1 MERPAGRHRRNGRH
15 GRPRPA
21 GGANTEVQG
30 ARVGGTHGGTPT
42 RADGNMPATN
52 KEQSGDRIHVSG
64 QNAGHARRIH
74 GANRSTRPSGGTR
87 NLGRSRSARM
97 RGPEKRLVHH
107 RASVEESAVIPPIG
121 DAIRIIHLGGVEE
134 VGRNMSLV
142 EYKDDIIIIDLGFQ
156 FKEEH
161 APGIDYILPNTKY
174 LEDRKD
180 KIRAVVVTH
189 GHLDHIG
196 GAPYILGKLGN
207 PKIYARLLTTLMI
220 AKRQEEFPDEPSPN
234 MEVIEKDAV
243 IKISENI
250 SLRFFAVTH
259 TIPDAMGVIIDTPY
273 GSVVHTGDLKLDHVN
288 GIPTPEEEVRFKQ
301 FEKERV
307 LLLMTDSTNV
317 ERPGFSI
324 PESTVN
330 DTIERLVKDLPGRI
344 ILGSFASQLE
354 RAMKI
359 IEFAEK
365 HGRKVVVEGRSMK
378 ANIAVAEAAGYL
390 KHKKDTVIGLEEMG
404 NYPPNKILILATG
417 SQGEEFAAL
426 MRIANKAHKH
436 IHLNKDDTVILS
448 SSIVP
453 GNERS
458 VQNLKDRLSRLGAHI
473 VHYQVS
479 DIHSSGHANGDE
491 TFWIHKKINPRF
503 FVPVHGYHYM
513 HTVHADIAQK
523 AGTPSANIIIPDNGM
538 IIEIRDKGQKIIALK
553 EKAPSN
559 MVMVDGFSVGDVQHV
574 VLRDRQTLAQDGMF
588 VIVAT
593 VDMNTGKLRKSPD
606 IISRGFVY
614 LRESQELLHEA
625 RGIVRKTIEETL
637 SGMHPINFDYAKD
650 KVTDNVERFLMQKT
664 AKRPIVIPVI
674 LGV

>member
-1 MERPAGRHRRNGRH
+1 
-15 GRPRPA
+15 
-21 GGANTEVQG
+21 V
-30 ARVGGTHGGTPT
+30 
-42 RADGNMPATN
+42 
-52 KEQSGDRIHVSG
+52 
-64 QNAGHARRIH
+64 
-74 GANRSTRPSGGTR
+74 
-87 NLGRSRSARM
+87 
-97 RGPEKRLVHH
+97 
-107 RASVEESAVIPPIG
+107 
-121 DAIRIIHLGGVEE
+121 RIIHLGGVEE

-142 EYKDDIIIIDLGFQ
+142 EYKDDIIVIDMGFQ
-156 FKEEH
+156 FKEDH
-161 APGIDYILPNTKY
+161 APGVDYILPNTKY

-180 KIRAVVVTH
+180 KIKAVVVTH

-196 GAPYILGKLGN
+196 GAPYILGKIGN
-207 PKIYARLLTTLMI
+207 PKVYARLLTTLMI
-220 AKRQEEFPDEPSPN
+220 AKRHEEFPGEPKPN
-234 MEVIEKDAV
+234 MEVVEKDAT
-243 IKISENI
+243 IKISDNI

-273 GSVVHTGDLKLDHVN
+273 GSVVHTGDLKLDHVD
-288 GIPTPEEEVRFKQ
+288 GVPTKEEEETFKQ
-301 FEKERV
+301 FEKENV
-307 LLLMTDSTNV
+307 LLLMMDSTNV

-330 DTIERLVKDLPGRI
+330 NTIEKLVKDVPGRI

-390 KHKKDTVIGLEEMG
+390 RHKKETVIGLEEMAS
-404 NYPPNKILILATG
+404 YPPNKILILATG

-426 MRIANKAHKH
+426 MRIANKTHKH
-436 IHLNKDDTVILS
+436 IHLNKEDTVILS

-491 TFWIHKKINPRF
+491 TLWIHKKIRPKF
-503 FVPVHGYHYM
+503 FIPVHGYHYM
-513 HTVHADIAQK
+513 HTVHADIAQR
-523 AGTPSANIIIPDNGM
+523 AGLPRSHIVIPDNSM
-538 IIEIRDKGQKIIALK
+538 VIEVQNKGEKIVALK
-553 EKAPSN
+553 EKAPAS
-559 MVMVDGFSVGDVQHV
+559 MIMVDGFSVGDVQHV

-588 VIVAT
+588 VVVVTIDT
-593 VDMNTGKLRKSPD
+593 TTGKLRKSPD

-625 RGIVRKTIEETL
+625 RNLVKKTVEKDL
-637 SGMHPINFDYAKD
+637 VGMRPINFDYIKD
-650 KVTDNVERFLMQKT
+650 HVTDELARFLLQKT
-664 AKRPIVIPVI
+664 AKHPIVIPVI
-674 LGV
+674 LGI

>member
-1 MERPAGRHRRNGRH
+1 MDEQRRQYGQAGGRGPRRPFQSGRSGPGRTQHQGPRPGNPGSVSRNTGNTPHTPPAGALGHAH
-15 GRPRPA
+15 TP
-21 GGANTEVQG
+21 
-30 ARVGGTHGGTPT
+30 ARVGQDRPHGGVG
-42 RADGNMPATN
+42 RGR
-52 KEQSGDRIHVSG
+52 G
-64 QNAGHARRIH
+64 
-74 GANRSTRPSGGTR
+74 
-87 NLGRSRSARM
+87 GRSSHRARS
-97 RGPEKRLVHH
+97 PEKRLVHH
-107 RASVEESAVIPPIG
+107 RVSVEESAVIPPIG

-142 EYKDDIIIIDLGFQ
+142 EYKDDIIVIDLGFQ

-196 GAPYILGKLGN
+196 GAPYILGKIGN

-220 AKRQEEFPDEPSPN
+220 AKRQEEFPDEPAPN

-243 IKISENI
+243 IKISDTM

-273 GSVVHTGDLKLDHVN
+273 GSIVHTGDLKLDHVN
-288 GIPTPEEEVRFKQ
+288 GVPTEEEEARFKR

-330 DTIERLVKDLPGRI
+330 IIIEKMVKEIPGRI

-359 IEFAEK
+359 IEFAER
-365 HGRKVVVEGRSMK
+365 HGRKVIVEGRSMK

-390 KHKKDTVIGLEEMG
+390 KHRKDTVISLEEMD
-404 NYPPNKILILATG
+404 NYPPSKILILATG

-436 IHLNKDDTVILS
+436 IRLNKDDTVILS

-479 DIHSSGHANGDE
+479 DVHSSGHANGDE
-491 TFWIHKKINPRF
+491 TLWIHKKINPKF

-523 AGTPSANIIIPDNGM
+523 AGIPSSNIIIPDNAM
-538 IIEIRDKGQKIIALK
+538 VIEIQDKGARIVALK

-588 VIVAT
+588 VIVAI
-593 VDMNTGKLRKSPD
+593 VDMNTGRLRKSPD

-614 LRESQELLHEA
+614 LRESQELLREA
-625 RGIVRKTIEETL
+625 RGLVKKTVEQSL
-637 SGMHPINFDYAKD
+637 AGMHPINFDYVRD
-650 KVTDNVERFLMQKT
+650 KLTDDMSRFLMQRT
-664 AKRPIVIPVI
+664 AKRPIVIPVL

>member
-1 MERPAGRHRRNGRH
+1 MNEQRRTHGYAGRRGPRRPFPGGRSE
-15 GRPRPA
+15 PRPTDQGAPRIAGNTGSMALGHNNNPRNPEGGGGVNHGPKTHSPARDGRDRPHA
-21 GGANTEVQG
+21 GGRG
-30 ARVGGTHGGTPT
+30 RGGRTH
-42 RADGNMPATN
+42 RA
-52 KEQSGDRIHVSG
+52 
-64 QNAGHARRIH
+64 
-74 GANRSTRPSGGTR
+74 
-87 NLGRSRSARM
+87 

-107 RASVEESAVIPPIG
+107 RTSFEESGVIPPIG

-142 EYKDDIIIIDLGFQ
+142 EYKDDIIVIDMGFQ

-180 KIRAVVVTH
+180 KIKAVVVTH

-196 GAPYILGKLGN
+196 GIPYILGKIGN

-220 AKRQEEFPDEPSPN
+220 AKRQEEYPDEPAPN
-234 MEVIEKDAV
+234 MHVVEKDAV
-243 IKISENI
+243 IKISDNI

-288 GIPTPEEEVRFKQ
+288 GIPTQEEEERFKQ

-330 DTIERLVKDLPGRI
+330 NTIEKLVRDLPGRI

-359 IEFAEK
+359 IEFAER
-365 HGRKVVVEGRSMK
+365 HGRKVIVEGRSMK
-378 ANIAVAEAAGYL
+378 ANIAVAEASGYL
-390 KHKKDTVIGLEEMG
+390 KHSKNTVIGLEEME

-426 MRIANKAHKH
+426 MRIANKTHKH
-436 IHLNKDDTVILS
+436 IRLNKNDTVILS

-491 TFWIHKKINPRF
+491 TLWIHKKINPRF

-513 HTVHADIAQK
+513 HTVHVDIAEK
-523 AGTPSANIIIPDNGM
+523 AGIPRSHSIIPDNSM
-538 IIEIRDKGQKIIALK
+538 IIEIQDKGQRIVALK

-588 VIVAT
+588 VVVAII
-593 VDMNTGKLRKSPD
+593 DMSTGRLRKSPD

-614 LRESQELLHEA
+614 LRESQELLREA
-625 RGIVRKTIEETL
+625 RGLVKKTVEHSL
-637 SGMHPINFDYAKD
+637 VGMHPINFDYVRD
-650 KVTDNVERFLMQKT
+650 KLTDDLSRFLLQKT
-664 AKRPIVIPVI
+664 AKSPIVIPVL